1 MEVNE
6 LNCGRAQR
14 DEPQA
19 AVEQRKEKRE
29 GENRERG
36 TGPVDGRTVKEKE
49 KYKAEKLKKEWG
61 GGGNVQRVAAEED

>member
-1 MEVNE
+1 M
-6 LNCGRAQR
+6 NCGRAQR

-29 GENRERG
+29 GESRG
-36 TGPVDGRTVKEKE
+36 RRTGPVDGRAEKEKE

-61 GGGNVQRVAAEED
+61 GNVQRVAAEEG

>member
-29 GENRERG
+29 GESRG
-36 TGPVDGRTVKEKE
+36 RRTGPVGGKTEKE

-61 GGGNVQRVAAEED
+61 GGGNVQRVGAEEEV